1 MNKKKKKLKP
11 PKSGGKKEAQTI
23 NKELFGT
30 LNKTENNFFFKRWK
44 TLTSGNTTKPP
55 PEKITHTQRY
65 SLHNTAEHA
74 LPKDSIRQYRI
85 SNSYHSWSVF
95 VQNSERPWP
104 ESQTQST
111 EPLSTFVDP
120 RQPISLPRKPL
131 SLIRRSHLSLWG
143 SGLLFIF

>member
-1 MNKKKKKLKP
+1 MLREMQHCKKQTNEQKKKKKLKP

-30 LNKTENNFFFKRWK
+30 LNKTENNFFSKRWK

-85 SNSYHSWSVF
+85 SNS
-95 VQNSERPWP
+95 
-104 ESQTQST
+104 
-111 EPLSTFVDP
+111 
-120 RQPISLPRKPL
+120 ISLLECFCAKFWKAMTRITDSKYRAIVYVCGPTPAYFSSPKATN
-131 SLIRRSHLSLWG
+131 SH
-143 SGLLFIF
+143 